1 MSNCREDNSGLIK
14 NPCQLGS
21 GLSTLVCVLAGWTYD
36 VTADLNQLVQVLCCR
51 IRQEVDS
58 EMCAK
63 TATVP
68 LLHSIHNATFF
79 ALETLAHCEVSSD
92 NENLGL
98 VFSLKVQ
105 SMFFAFSYCW
115 SWWIVMSGVCSVTT
129 AVWRCST
136 LTLSAVCLTAVR
148 TFRCRRT
155 FLPRRHSA
163 VYRIRRTRTTPA
175 TSHRIKTLFCSRSRE
190 TCFMR

>member
-105 SMFFAFSYCW
+105 SMFFAFSYC
-115 SWWIVMSGVCSVTT
+115 
-129 AVWRCST
+129 
-136 LTLSAVCLTAVR
+136 
-148 TFRCRRT
+148 
-155 FLPRRHSA
+155 
-163 VYRIRRTRTTPA
+163 
-175 TSHRIKTLFCSRSRE
+175 
-190 TCFMR
+190 